1 MAYSFHLDKSFVCDD
16 IVDKAPMC
24 SSFQQWIFSTSLSR
38 RFQAAF
44 PQWREHLGV
53 NIEPTVC
60 FHVDAQVNLCP
71 AISVQCLSARTE

>member
-1 MAYSFHLDKSFVCDD
+1 
-16 IVDKAPMC
+16 MC

-60 FHVDAQVNLCP
+60 FHVDAQVNLCS
-71 AISVQCLSARTE
+71 AISNSVVQPGLSKTHGRKFSEIEIV